1 MLLLSIDLYDRSAGR
16 LSPGFKGAT
25 HRPLGRSASLPLSYR
40 MERCRLGR
48 TSSAI
53 ETMYV
58 ATSNIRQ
65 PGIDLAL
72 ALVSEDLGDHVAM
85 EIAKN
90 MVLFLRRPGGQAQFS
105 VTLQS
110 QRALG
115 SSLDDVSAGFEDH
128 TGEER

>member
-1 MLLLSIDLYDRSAGR
+1 
-16 LSPGFKGAT
+16 
-25 HRPLGRSASLPLSYR
+25 
-40 MERCRLGR
+40 
-48 TSSAI
+48 
-53 ETMYV
+53 MYV